1 MYIEVVPN
9 RNSPPCI
16 LLRESFRDGGKVK
29 HRTLANLTDWPK
41 HILAGLRLLLKGHP
55 PCATLSSESFRITRS
70 LPHGHVEAVLRV
82 VRSLGLDRLLGSK
95 LSPERNLALAMIV
108 ARLLDPGSKLA
119 TARSLDCHT
128 LSSTLAEECHLE
140 GSIHENELYAAMD
153 WLVSRQAR
161 IENALAARHLEEG
174 CLVLYDLTSSYLE
187 GQCCALGR
195 LGFNRDGKRG
205 KLQIEYG
212 LLCNR
217 EGCPVAVEVFE
228 GNTADPMTLGNQIK
242 KVRERFG
249 LRRVVIV
256 GDRGMITQARIDEE
270 LRGIEGLAWI
280 GALRSSQIAGL
291 LEEGAIAPS
300 LFDEKNLAEISS
312 PDFPDERLIACRNPF
327 LAQYRRTK
335 REALLRATEVE
346 LQKIVLATQREKRRL
361 RGKAKIALRV
371 GRLIEG
377 FKVAKHFVLQIEEDA
392 FSWQRNETKIAEEA
406 ALDGIYVVRTSV
418 DQSAMSASEA
428 VECYKD
434 LGAVEQAFRC
444 LKTIDLKVRPIYHR
458 LEGRV
463 RAHVFLCMLAYY
475 LEWHMRKALAPML
488 FGDETS
494 REPREDVVSPKK
506 PSQSAARKARTKKT
520 LDGAPVHSF
529 QTLLA
534 DLSTIV
540 RNSITPNLEGAPAW
554 QQETEPS
561 ALQQRALDLLKNLP
575 TP

>member
-1 MYIEVVPN
+1 MYIETVPN

-16 LLRESFRDGGKVK
+16 LLRESFRDQGKVK
-29 HRTLANLTDWPK
+29 HRTLANLTDWPRP
-41 HILAGLRLLLKGHP
+41 ILAGLRLLLKGHP
-55 PCATLSSESFRITRS
+55 PSATLSSESFRITRS

-82 VRSLGLDRLLGSK
+82 VRTLGLDRLLGSK
-95 LSPERNLALAMIV
+95 LSPERNLALAMMV

-119 TARSLDCHT
+119 TARSLDSQT
-128 LSSTLAEECHLE
+128 LSSTLAQECHLE

-187 GQCCALGR
+187 GKCCALGR
-195 LGFNRDGKRG
+195 LGFDRDGKKG

-228 GNTADPMTLGNQIK
+228 GNTADPMTLGSQVK

-256 GDRGMITQARIDEE
+256 GDRGMITQARIDQE
-270 LRGIEGLAWI
+270 LRGLEGLDWI

-291 LEEGAIAPS
+291 LQEGVIAPS

-312 PDFPDERLIACRNPF
+312 PDFPAERLIACRNPF
-327 LAQYRRTK
+327 LAQHRKTK

-377 FKVAKHFVLQIEEDA
+377 FKMAKHFVLEIEEEA
-392 FSWQRNETKIAEEA
+392 FGWRRNERKIAEEA
-406 ALDGIYVVRTSV
+406 ALDGMYVVRTSV
-418 DQSAMSASEA
+418 DQSQLSASDA
-428 VECYKD
+428 VERYKD

-444 LKTIDLKVRPIYHR
+444 LKTVDLKVRPIHHR
-458 LEGRV
+458 LEDRV

-488 FGDETS
+488 FADEDP
-494 REPREDVVSPKK
+494 RLPREDVVSPKQ
-506 PSQSAARKARTKKT
+506 PSPSAARKAQTKKT
-520 LDGAPVHSF
+520 LDGTPVHSF

-561 ALQQRALDLLKNLP
+561 ALQQKAFDLLKNIP
-575 TP
+575 AP

>member
-1 MYIEVVPN
+1 MFISIFIAMYIETVPN

-16 LLRESFRDGGKVK
+16 LLRESFRHEGKVK

-41 HILAGLRLLLKGHP
+41 HILAGLRLLLNGHQP
-55 PCATLSSESFRITRS
+55 SAAVSSESFRITRS
-70 LPHGHVEAVLRV
+70 LPHGHVEAVLGV
-82 VRSLGLDRLLGSK
+82 VRTLGLDRLLGSK

-108 ARLLDPGSKLA
+108 TRILDPGSKLA
-119 TARSLDCHT
+119 TARSLDCQT
-128 LSSTLAEECHLE
+128 LSSTLAQECHLE

-153 WLVSRQAR
+153 WLGSRQAR

-187 GQCCALGR
+187 GKCCELAR

-228 GNTADPMTLGNQIK
+228 GNTADPMTLGSQIQ

-249 LRRVVIV
+249 LKRVVIV
-256 GDRGMITQARIDEE
+256 GDRGMVTQARIDEE
-270 LRGIEGLAWI
+270 LRGIE
-280 GALRSSQIAGL
+280 IAGL
-291 LEEGAIAPS
+291 LEEGEIAPS
-300 LFDEKNLAEISS
+300 LVDEKNLAEISS
-312 PDFPDERLIACRNPF
+312 PDFPAERLIACRNPL
-327 LAQYRRTK
+327 LAQHRRTK

-346 LQKIVLATQREKRRL
+346 LEKIVLAAKRKKRRL
-361 RGKAKIALRV
+361 RGKAKTALRV

-377 FKVAKHFVLQIEEDA
+377 FKMAKHFVLQIEEDA
-392 FSWQRNETKIAEEA
+392 FGWQRNETKIAEEA
-406 ALDGIYVVRTSV
+406 ALDGMYVVRTSV
-418 DQSAMSASEA
+418 DQSALSASEA
-428 VECYKD
+428 VERYKD

-444 LKTIDLKVRPIYHR
+444 IQTVDLKVRPIHHR

-488 FGDETS
+488 FGDDA
-494 REPREDVVSPKK
+494 PRAPRQAVARPRK
-506 PSQSAARKARTKKT
+506 PSPSAARKARTKKT

-529 QTLLA
+529 ETLLA

-561 ALQQRALDLLKNLP
+561 ALKQRAFDLRKTIP
-575 TP
+575 AP

>member
-1 MYIEVVPN
+1 M
-9 RNSPPCI
+9 
-16 LLRESFRDGGKVK
+16 
-29 HRTLANLTDWPK
+29 
-41 HILAGLRLLLKGHP
+41 
-55 PCATLSSESFRITRS
+55 
-70 LPHGHVEAVLRV
+70 
-82 VRSLGLDRLLGSK
+82 
-95 LSPERNLALAMIV
+95 
-108 ARLLDPGSKLA
+108 
-119 TARSLDCHT
+119 
-128 LSSTLAEECHLE
+128 
-140 GSIHENELYAAMD
+140 
-153 WLVSRQAR
+153 
-161 IENALAARHLEEG
+161 
-174 CLVLYDLTSSYLE
+174 
-187 GQCCALGR
+187 
-195 LGFNRDGKRG
+195 
-205 KLQIEYG
+205 
-212 LLCNR
+212 
-217 EGCPVAVEVFE
+217 AVEVFE
-228 GNTADPMTLGNQIK
+228 GNTADPMTLGSQIQ

-249 LRRVVIV
+249 LKRVVIV

-312 PDFPDERLIACRNPF
+312 PDFPAERLIACRNPL
-327 LAQYRRTK
+327 LAQHRRAK

-346 LQKIVLATQREKRRL
+346 LEKIVLATKRKKRRL

-371 GRLIEG
+371 GRLIES
-377 FKVAKHFVLQIEEDA
+377 FKMAKHFVLQIEEDA
-392 FSWQRNETKIAEEA
+392 FGWQRNETKIAEEA
-406 ALDGIYVVRTSV
+406 ALDGMYVVRTSV
-418 DQSAMSASEA
+418 DQSALSASEA
-428 VECYKD
+428 VERYKD

-444 LKTIDLKVRPIYHR
+444 IKTVDLKVRPIHHR

-488 FGDETS
+488 FGDDAP

-506 PSQSAARKARTKKT
+506 PSPSAARKARTKKT

-561 ALQQRALDLLKNLP
+561 ALQQRAFDLLKNIP
-575 TP
+575 AP